1 MIRNTAGSLKV
12 TQCLLMV
19 KNRRAIGKM
28 AQRLKRLWY
37 NHEDTGLNPQD
48 ARNVRRVS
56 AHL

>member
-19 KNRRAIGKM
+19 KNQRAIGKM
-28 AQRLKRLWY
+28 AQRLKRLRY

-48 ARNVRRVS
+48 ARNVRR